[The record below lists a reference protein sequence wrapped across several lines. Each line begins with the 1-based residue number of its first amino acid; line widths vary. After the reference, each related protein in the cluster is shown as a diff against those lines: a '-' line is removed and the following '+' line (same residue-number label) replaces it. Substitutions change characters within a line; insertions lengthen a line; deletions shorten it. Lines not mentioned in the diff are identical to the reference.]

1 MPYTITRQSVTEYAK
16 WRRAFEEHAD
26 DREEAGSRG
35 GHIFRNDEDPQDVI
49 VFLAWEDLDRAREYL
64 ESEQVRE
71 EWEEGGLEGDPEVLY
86 LEELGRPNQ

>member
-1 MPYTITRQSVTEYAK
+1 MPYTITRQSVAEYAK

-26 DREEAGSRG
+26 EREEAGSRG
-35 GHIFRNDEDPQDVI
+35 GHIFRNDEDAGDVI

-64 ESEQVRE
+64 ESDLVRE
-71 EWEEGGLEGDPEVLY
+71 EWEKGGVEGEPEVLY